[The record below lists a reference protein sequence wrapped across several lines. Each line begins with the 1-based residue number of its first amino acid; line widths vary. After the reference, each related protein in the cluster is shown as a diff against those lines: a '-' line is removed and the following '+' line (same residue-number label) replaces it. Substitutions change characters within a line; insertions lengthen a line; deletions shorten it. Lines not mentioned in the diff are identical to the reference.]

1 MGFRNF
7 IGYDRHGTITDI
19 PTTLS
24 KGKLGTIGVS
34 LAALGFNAP
43 AWVAASSM
51 SILYGISGSAAP
63 LAILIA
69 YFFPML
75 VLAMVLVY
83 LTRQAPTSG
92 GIFTFTQKFLHPRAG
107 TILGWSYVI
116 MCATVTPMTAII
128 GAEYVQALIPALHGV
143 VQAQIIGTLMVL
155 IFLFVGLRG
164 IEITARAAGIFLVF
178 EVAIVAGLGLLG
190 ILHPKVHVAFSSFY
204 SISAGGG
211 WAAIGTG
218 VLFGLWM
225 LANFDSAIN
234 LIEEARIPVRTIQR
248 SLVIVLTA
256 AFIIYSLAA
265 IGWQL
270 AVPVQH
276 LAQIVEDGNG
286 GPIAAVANAYLPSW
300 LSWIAIFVVITS
312 ASAGLQI
319 SMTSGSRAAYRMSQE
334 GHLPASV
341 GRTNTRKVPYIATIL
356 ISAYAI
362 ALVWLKPLAELQWY
376 YDVVTITL
384 VFSYMSALLAFIF
397 VMFRRMRVG
406 KALLISI
413 LPVLSIF
420 VLGYIGYTAGA
431 VPATPSDLYNAWYMG
446 AAVIITGALWV
457 WYGRRNRP
465 QNVGGTDVGS
475 ETTVLTE

>member
-1 MGFRNF
+1 MGFGDF
-7 IGYDRHGTITDI
+7 IGYDRHGTIKEI

-24 KGKLGTIGVS
+24 KGKLGTMGVS

-63 LAILIA
+63 LSILIA
-69 YFFPML
+69 YVFPML
-75 VLAMVLVY
+75 VLAMALVY
-83 LTRQAPTSG
+83 LTRQAPTAG
-92 GIFTFTQKFLHPRAG
+92 GIFTFTQRFLHPRAG

-116 MCATVTPMTAII
+116 MCATVTPMTAVI
-128 GAEYVQALIPALHGV
+128 GAEYIQALIPAWHGV
-143 VQAQIIGTLMVL
+143 LQAQFIGTAMIL
-155 IFLFVGLRG
+155 IFVVVGLRG

-190 ILHPKVHVAFSSFY
+190 ILHPKVHVSFSSLY
-204 SISAGGG
+204 SVSASGG

-234 LIEEARIPVRTIQR
+234 LIEEAKIPVRTIQR
-248 SLVIVLTA
+248 SVVIVLTA
-256 AFIIYSLAA
+256 AFVIYSLAA

-270 AVPVQH
+270 AVPVTH

-286 GPIAAVANAYLPSW
+286 GPIAAVAHAYLPSW
-300 LSWIAIFVVITS
+300 LSWIAVFVVITS
-312 ASAGLQI
+312 SAAGLQI

-334 GHLPASV
+334 GHLPAAI
-341 GRTNTRKVPYIATIL
+341 GRTNARKVPYMATVLIA
-356 ISAYAI
+356 AYAI
-362 ALVWLKPLAELQWY
+362 ILVWVKPLADLQWY

-397 VMFRRMRVG
+397 LMFKNRSVG
-406 KALLISI
+406 SAVLISI

-420 VLGYIGYTAGA
+420 VLAYIGYTAGA

-457 WYGRRNRP
+457 WYGRRNRRS
-465 QNVGGTDVGS
+465 QSSLDV
-475 ETTVLTE
+475 EAVTTVE